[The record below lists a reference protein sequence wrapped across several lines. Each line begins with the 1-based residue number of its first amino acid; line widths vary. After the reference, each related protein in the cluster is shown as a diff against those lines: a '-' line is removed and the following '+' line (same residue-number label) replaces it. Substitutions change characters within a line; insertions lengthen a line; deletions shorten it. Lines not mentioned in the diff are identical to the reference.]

1 MGTIRETFAQHQ
13 LNSAGL
19 QLRIPEK
26 GDFLVENKYLIEV
39 GGPSQGKHQITGKTN
54 AYILKDDI
62 YSGIGQV
69 IPLWLVG
76 FLY

>member
-1 MGTIRETFAQHQ
+1 LGTIRETFAQHQ

-19 QLRIPEK
+19 QLRIPDK
-26 GDFLVENKYLIEV
+26 CDFLVENKHLIEV
-39 GGPSQGKHQITGKTN
+39 GGPSKGKNQIAGKAN

-62 YSGIGQV
+62 NSGIGQV
-69 IPLWLVG
+69 IPLWLIG